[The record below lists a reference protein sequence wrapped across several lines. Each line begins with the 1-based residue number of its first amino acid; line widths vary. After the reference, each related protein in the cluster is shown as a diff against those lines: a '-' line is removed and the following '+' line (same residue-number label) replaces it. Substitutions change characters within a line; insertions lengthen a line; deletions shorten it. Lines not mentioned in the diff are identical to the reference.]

1 MQLENHLECWKQFN
15 YYLNLA
21 RGKQY
26 TAEDESQFLEVKSVL
41 AQELETILFAIE
53 CAKPTKEEIH
63 NLLGSAPSLRSLGE
77 INEASWRAIEKPVAS
92 DLHRLAIEP
101 GTNQG
106 STAAATRPTE
116 VILEF
121 PLWRELAQRWPGR
134 SRLAKSPTPRSE
146 SRRSVHRL
154 IVS

>member
-1 MQLENHLECWKQFN
+1 MAQSKIDQLVLQLENHLECWKQFN

-77 INEASWRAIEKPVAS
+77 INEASWRAIE
-92 DLHRLAIEP
+92 
-101 GTNQG
+101 NQWHQIFITWQSNLG
-106 STAAATRPTE
+106 QIKVQQQQQR
-116 VILEF
+116 
-121 PLWRELAQRWPGR
+121 AQP
-134 SRLAKSPTPRSE
+134 KSFWS
-146 SRRSVHRL
+146 SL
-154 IVS
+154 FGGN